1 MIYGLVGYSPYFGSI
16 DQIAP
21 QWLELSI
28 LNIIVALYTLFF
40 QKDLFNSK
48 IIKSPVLVSLLL
60 FTIWGLLSYFYAI
73 NSNEVLILSTRWFN
87 IFVSLFLVSSLISS
101 ARISFFEFSLLISSL
116 LLIEVIFSL
125 RGYFQLINLR
135 PFDFSFAGNLRG
147 VTGNKNITSSSM
159 AVKIPFL
166 IYCFWKSKNQLL
178 KLLSFL
184 VLGFTYFN
192 LILLSARAMYIAML
206 FINAVLLVLYISRQS
221 KNFKLGQKFN
231 IIYPQGIFLFV
242 VGFSF
247 LYLGKQ
253 NSANIANRIQTINY
267 SDESTQQRIRFYKH
281 ALNHTLNHPIF
292 GVGLGNWKIK
302 SVDYDSLKMKSYI
315 VPYHV
320 HNDFLEI
327 SSELGFIGLLLYITP
342 FVYLFFLFYK
352 NLNSNYFSEYL
363 ILFMAISVY
372 CIDAMLNFPQ
382 ARVINQLCFIFIFS
396 LLVNLQLR
404 FKNEVKS

>member
-1 MIYGLVGYSPYFGSI
+1 
-16 DQIAP
+16 
-21 QWLELSI
+21 
-28 LNIIVALYTLFF
+28 
-40 QKDLFNSK
+40 
-48 IIKSPVLVSLLL
+48 
-60 FTIWGLLSYFYAI
+60 
-73 NSNEVLILSTRWFN
+73 
-87 IFVSLFLVSSLISS
+87 
-101 ARISFFEFSLLISSL
+101 
-116 LLIEVIFSL
+116 
-125 RGYFQLINLR
+125 
-135 PFDFSFAGNLRG
+135 
-147 VTGNKNITSSSM
+147 
-159 AVKIPFL
+159 
-166 IYCFWKSKNQLL
+166 
-178 KLLSFL
+178 
-184 VLGFTYFN
+184 
-192 LILLSARAMYIAML
+192 ML